1 MNDKSAT
8 KPKQRRRRRSRSTTR
23 DDRKS
28 NDDKRTGPNQRT
40 PKQKKAIDKDT
51 TYPEL
56 DGVLLS
62 IKTLIESH
70 RPRLANVMADHSI
83 AMLRTIREIRERSIS
98 IKKFSRPDADNNA
111 ATDMA
116 VDDAD
121 ERAGPIQRAQA
132 AAGDIDAPALVD
144 DDPDASV
151 PQTHGTQT
159 FVPVSLRSKMPL
171 KPSKKIINDSRVGDE
186 YARVL
191 TTLEAATKL
200 HDDYLVKLS
209 KLAEQ
214 IARAELDARIS
225 ILEHE
230 FLDAIGMITRGLL
243 FVKIHMDELYPESYD
258 EDDLANIAAFAVLD
272 ALPNEYFANLQF
284 VTTDKKTWVD
294 EKTKK
299 ALTAGQKNIASIL
312 VNDGNRPAAILVR
325 ATRDA
330 VLAVIPTLTT
340 ALWTLDVTN
349 AKEKALDAKLRAVTT
364 IKAIDKANTKL
375 NDALDNDAGELL
387 DPIVKKHV
395 KSYVNEKLSREKKS
409 RRKNSSAGGKT
420 QPSQPEHGRKNYAN
434 SKRSGKRLKDTSSTD
449 SSGRSGTRRG
459 RSRPRRSDNSEQRT
473 PPSILRL
480 RTEKWDPRRKDRG
493 QSSEEESFDN
503 DDDWTI
509 SSEEDRPRIRNASK
523 GARHRDSRR
532 PSGHR
537 DGATYA
543 GRRGRQ
549 SRN

>member
-8 KPKQRRRRRSRSTTR
+8 KPKQKRRRRSRSTKR

-40 PKQKKAIDKDT
+40 PKQKKPIDKDT

-56 DGVLLS
+56 TGVLLS

-83 AMLRTIREIRERSIS
+83 AMLRIVREIRERSIS

-111 ATDMA
+111 ASDMA
-116 VDDAD
+116 VDGAE

-144 DDPDASV
+144 NDPDASV
-151 PQTHGTQT
+151 PQAHGMQP
-159 FVPVSLRSKMPL
+159 FIPVSLRSKMPL
-171 KPSKKIINDSRVGDE
+171 KPSKKIVNDSRVSDE

-209 KLAEQ
+209 KFAEK
-214 IARAELDARIS
+214 IAKAELDARIS
-225 ILEHE
+225 IFEHE

-243 FVKIHMDELYPESYD
+243 FVKIHMDELNPESYV
-258 EDDLANIAAFAVLD
+258 EDDLANIATFAVLD

-284 VTTDKKTWVD
+284 VTTDKETWVD
-294 EKTKK
+294 EKSKK
-299 ALTAGQKNIASIL
+299 AMTAGQKNIASIL
-312 VNDGNRPAAILVR
+312 VNDANRPAALLVR

-340 ALWTLDVTN
+340 ALWALDVTN
-349 AKEKALDAKLRAVTT
+349 EKEKALDAKLRAVTT
-364 IKAIDKANTKL
+364 IKAVDKANTKL

-395 KSYVNEKLSREKKS
+395 KSYVNEKLSREKKA
-409 RRKNSSAGGKT
+409 RRKNSLAEGKT
-420 QPSQPEHGRKNYAN
+420 QPSPPEHGRKNYAN

-459 RSRPRRSDNSEQRT
+459 RSRPRRSDKSEMNL
-473 PPSILRL
+473 PSILRL
-480 RTEKWDPRRKDRG
+480 RTEKWDPRRRDRRG
-493 QSSEEESFDN
+493 ESSEEESFDN

-509 SSEEDRPRIRNASK
+509 SSEEDRPRIRKASK

-532 PSGHR
+532 PNGHR
-537 DGATYA
+537 DDATYA